1 MSILKAL
8 EKRKIEEPSKKSQD
22 EVKPSEKNA
31 NVVQFEQNRQNAEAL
46 PELFKNNELKIG
58 KPSSASNEQSTSLI
72 GTALPALE
80 IQDTAGATL
89 DAVGLTR
96 PAEKRLPEFARWE
109 VEAERVEPRLVSITQ
124 PHSSY
129 CEEYRSLRTHV
140 LHKSQRQKLQS
151 IVVASVNPSEGKSV
165 TALNLS
171 WMLAQTDGVKAL
183 IIDADLRMPS
193 LTDYL
198 GIETDKGLSDVLDGS
213 TSLTDSI
220 VKLEPSGLHLMP
232 GGEARHDVAELISGP
247 KFREILREARE
258 MFDFVIIDAPPLG
271 IFTDAAVLINHADG
285 AMLVVR
291 AGRTKYKNVDR
302 IMDTLPKDRML
313 GVVLNQSDEV
323 MSESQ
328 YGYGYY
334 QNQRLG
340 Y

>member
-8 EKRKIEEPSKKSQD
+8 EKKKGGNPIKKQNES
-22 EVKPSEKNA
+22 KPSARRTKVA
-31 NVVQFEQNRQNAEAL
+31 KVEQDATDSLSEMLKDNG
-46 PELFKNNELKIG
+46 FKIG
-58 KPSSASNEQSTSLI
+58 KPDLASNEQSTSLI

-80 IQDTAGATL
+80 KQDTAGATL

-96 PAEKRLPEFARWE
+96 SAEKRLPEFARWE
-109 VEAERVEPRLVSITQ
+109 VEADRVEPRLVSIRQ
-124 PHSSY
+124 PNSSY

-193 LTDYL
+193 LTDYI
-198 GIETDKGLSDVLDGS
+198 GIETDKGLSDALSGTASISDA
-213 TSLTDSI
+213 I
-220 VKLEPSGLHLMP
+220 VKLEPAGLHLLP
-232 GGEARHDVAELISGP
+232 GGEARPDVAELISGP
-247 KFREILREARE
+247 RFKEILREARE

-285 AMLVVR
+285 ALLVVR
-291 AGRTKYKNVDR
+291 SGRTKYKTVDR
-302 IMDTLPKDRML
+302 IMDTLPKERML

-323 MSESQ
+323 MTESN

-334 QNQRLG
+334 QNQNLG